1 MNPILQ
7 FQQVS
12 KKFSHLQVLDNI
24 NLEIYAGEFFG
35 LVGVNGA
42 GKTTLIK
49 SVLDFCDI
57 DHGQITLFGVTH
69 IQPHA
74 RAHLAFLPEQ
84 FAPPSHLTGK
94 QFLEYMLN
102 MYGINYQSDKVEYLC
117 READLALSALNQ
129 PVKSY
134 SKGMAQK
141 LGLVACF
148 CSDKPLL
155 ILDEP
160 MNGLDP
166 KARVYLKKYLLQLK
180 ARGTTVFFSTHLLA
194 DVESLCDRMGVL
206 HGGQLRFVGSPKVCC
221 EQFASQDIE
230 SAYLSC
236 IQ

>member
-12 KKFSHLQVLDNI
+12 KKFSHIQVLDNI

-49 SVLDFCDI
+49 SLLDFCDI
-57 DHGQITLFGVTH
+57 DQGRISLFGVAHT
-69 IQPHA
+69 QPHA

-84 FAPPSHLTGK
+84 FTPPSHLTGK
-94 QFLEYMLN
+94 RFLEYMLN
-102 MYGINYQSDKVEYLC
+102 MYGISYQSDKVEYLC
-117 READLALSALNQ
+117 QEADLALSALTQ

-148 CSDKPLL
+148 YSDKPLL

-206 HGGQLRFVGSPKVCC
+206 HGGKLRFVGSPKACC